1 MTEKTTVDKLLDV
14 ISDLIK
20 TVKTNSDHIN
30 ILAKRIAE
38 LQNKTKDVQ
47 YLFNRNTD
55 SHAVAVGHFN
65 FLLFREQSYTKKGFN
80 HTANGTGTM
89 EEKK

>member
-1 MTEKTTVDKLLDV
+1 MEGRTKTMTEKTTIDKLLDV

-38 LQNKTKDVQ
+38 LQNKTKDV
-47 YLFNRNTD
+47 
-55 SHAVAVGHFN
+55 
-65 FLLFREQSYTKKGFN
+65 
-80 HTANGTGTM
+80 
-89 EEKK
+89 